1 MRIFRQSWIPLI
13 LILTGSLSCSHNNNK
28 ELANKILEDKTF
40 DTVYLKA
47 TQLLKKG
54 FTAGD
59 GYPQVWIR
67 DFHTFIET

>member
-1 MRIFRQSWIPLI
+1 MKLFRQSWISLI
-13 LILTGSLSCSHNNNK
+13 LILAISISCSHKNNK
-28 ELANKILEDKTF
+28 ELAKKILEDRTL
-40 DTVYLKA
+40 DTVYFKA

-67 DFHTFIET
+67 DFH